1 MSIPP
6 ALDAPD
12 ADDYP
17 KRVSALLRFL
27 VDLACVWAG
36 AFVLGKAAR
45 RLGQPSVLGELLAGV
60 VLGALPFFGRGHPAL
75 GWLAEAGVV
84 LLLFETG
91 LHCDI
96 ERLLKAGPVASAVA
110 VLGVAVPFAL
120 GWGLMAALGKPGL
133 ECLFVGAAL
142 TATSVG
148 ITARVLT
155 DLDALGRPESQIIL
169 GAAVIDDVLGILI
182 LTGLQSLVPGAGD
195 GGHGE
200 ALKSALI
207 LGSFAAGVACS
218 RSRRRAAIERVAL
231 PATRFLAPVFF
242 VMVGAGVDL
251 SVLSPAVPGGGETL
265 ALSAALIAV
274 AIAGKLASA
283 LAVRGKGLNRWAVGC
298 GMIPRGEVGL
308 IFAQIGLT
316 AGIVEPA
323 LYAAVVAMVVVTTF
337 LAPPLLKKS
346 LA

>member
-1 MSIPP
+1 MNGL
-6 ALDAPD
+6 ARFVVELA
-12 ADDYP
+12 AVLAGT
-17 KRVSALLRFL
+17 RLLGG
-27 VDLACVWAG
+27 LA
-36 AFVLGKAAR
+36 K
-45 RLGQPSVLGELLAGV
+45 RLGQPAVLGELLAGV
-60 VLGALPFFGRGHPAL
+60 ALGALPFFGRGHPAL

-91 LHCDI
+91 LHCEI

-110 VLGVAVPFAL
+110 VLGVVAPFAL
-120 GWGLMAALGKPGL
+120 GWTLMTALGKPGL

-155 DLDALGRPESQIIL
+155 DLNALHRPESQIIL

-182 LTGLQSLVPGAGD
+182 LTGLQALAPGAGG

-207 LGSFAAGVACS
+207 LGSFAAGVACAS
-218 RSRRRAAIERVAL
+218 SRRRAAIDAVTK
-231 PATRFLAPVFF
+231 PATAWLAPVFF

-251 SVLSPAVPGGGETL
+251 SVLAGEGGIL
-265 ALSAALIAV
+265 ALSALLIVAAV
-274 AIAGKLASA
+274 VGKLVSG
-283 LAVRGKGLNRWAVGC
+283 LAVRGRGLNRWAVGC

-308 IFAQIGLT
+308 IFAQIGLS
-316 AGIVEPA
+316 AGIVEAP
-323 LYAAVVAMVVVTTF
+323 LYAAVVAMVVVTTL
-337 LAPPLLKKS
+337 LAPTLLKKS
-346 LA
+346 LG